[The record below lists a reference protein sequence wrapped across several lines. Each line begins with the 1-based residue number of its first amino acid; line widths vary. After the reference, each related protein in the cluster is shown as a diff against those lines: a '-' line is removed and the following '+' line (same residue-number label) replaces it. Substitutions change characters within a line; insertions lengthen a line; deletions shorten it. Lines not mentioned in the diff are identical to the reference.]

1 MKRATESTETTAG
14 TAPVVRFDAVAT
26 DDHLIDVLAV
36 SALNDDPLVD
46 DGVGGGLVRLLMEMR
61 RQGHVMADA
70 DDGSDTRT
78 PVGGY
83 WTEGDTPAG
92 SG

>member
-14 TAPVVRFDAVAT
+14 TAPVVRFDAVAA

-70 DDGSDTRT
+70 DDGGDTRT
-78 PVGGY
+78 PQ
-83 WTEGDTPAG
+83 
-92 SG
+92 